1 MLISEETKEAS
12 EASETHANANDA
24 FLGCSRQGSRRA
36 DRRRRLIIIIMIIP
50 SGEVQDGRGS
60 LTPDSHLFVWCHSAL
75 LSHSPQ
81 ANNFQEMKGK
91 WTLRSRGGQ
100 PEKKTK
106 QAANRQTGLDPPSV
120 EPQIEIRCGNKA
132 GQPLIFLIPRPTD
145 GDDTG
150 ADWTGEEANR

>member
-24 FLGCSRQGSRRA
+24 FLGFSRLGSRRA
-36 DRRRRLIIIIMIIP
+36 DRRLIIMIMIIP

-100 PEKKTK
+100 PKKKQPK
-106 QAANRQTGLDPPSV
+106 QAANRQTGLDPPRV

-145 GDDTG
+145 GDTG
-150 ADWTGEEANR
+150 ADWKGEEANS